1 MRKPTDI
8 CLLCKINPSSKKK
21 SHIFPKFLSTNF
33 LGAKGTPRKGY
44 DLSSE
49 NILKKK
55 PQVIQDSIKED
66 YILCEDCEAYFG
78 VIEGIAAD
86 TFLNWK
92 QKVMTGEYLLNI
104 IIDDLDI
111 LECVTAN
118 KKNIFLLIY
127 SIFWRASISE
137 DIFFK
142 DVKIIPEFEEELR
155 VILLAHKSIKKTEY
169 LENLTKKGG
178 FKVFPVSIITAKS
191 FTNNT
196 GNMLFA
202 PFSIDPYSL
211 IVDQFSFLLFRTSEE
226 IIEFVKDFSNIKI
239 DDCRIMVYSEKLW
252 HFTIMEK
259 PIEVFVKQA
268 TKTK

>member
-1 MRKPTDI
+1 MNHST
-8 CLLCKINPSSKKK
+8 KKN
-21 SHIFPKFLSTNF
+21 SHIFPKFLSTIF
-33 LGAKGTPRKGY
+33 LGAKGTSRKGY

-55 PQVIQDSIKED
+55 PRVIQDSIKED

-78 VIEGIAAD
+78 VIEGISTD

-92 QKVMTGEYLLNI
+92 QKVITGEYLLKK
-104 IIDDLDI
+104 IIDDLEL
-111 LECVTAN
+111 LECVTAD

-142 DVKIIPEFEEELR
+142 NFKIISEFEEELR
-155 VILLAHKSIKKTEY
+155 IILLAHKSIKKTEY
-169 LENLTKKGG
+169 LENLKKIAD
-178 FKVFPVSIITAKS
+178 FKIFPVSIMTAKS

-196 GNMLFA
+196 ANMLFA
-202 PFSIDPYSL
+202 PSSIDPYSL

-226 IIEFVKDFSNIKI
+226 IIEFVKGFSNIKI

-268 TKTK
+268 TKGK

>member
-1 MRKPTDI
+1 MNHST
-8 CLLCKINPSSKKK
+8 KKN

-33 LGAKGTPRKGY
+33 LGAKGTSRKGY

-55 PQVIQDSIKED
+55 PRVIQDSIKED

-78 VIEGIAAD
+78 VIEGISTD

-92 QKVMTGEYLLNI
+92 QKVITGEYLLKK
-104 IIDDLDI
+104 IIDELEL

-118 KKNIFLLIY
+118 KKNFYLLIY

-142 DVKIIPEFEEELR
+142 DFKIISEFEEELR
-155 VILLAHKSIKKTEY
+155 IILLDHKSIKKTEY
-169 LENLTKKGG
+169 LENLTKKAD
-178 FKVFPVSIITAKS
+178 FKVFPVSILTAKS

-196 GNMLFA
+196 ANMLFA
-202 PFSIDPYSL
+202 PPSIDPYSL

-226 IIEFVKDFSNIKI
+226 IIEFVKGFSNIKI
-239 DDCRIMVYSEKLW
+239 DDCRIMVFSEKLW

-268 TKTK
+268 TKGK